1 MIVLVIK
8 MDFIHLVYFF
18 EVARQQNFTKASKV
32 LYVSQPT
39 ISKLIKN
46 LENELGVALFYRTPK
61 RVLLTDAGQ
70 LLLDKAT
77 IIIET
82 LNSIHTDLADLTGT
96 PRGRLK
102 IGMSPMVQTLFP
114 QAIAEFKSLYP
125 KIIIDLIEVGSKK
138 VEQGIS
144 EGTIDVGIMMLPTR
158 GKEEL
163 VVFPFISDPIMLIV
177 HPSHPLASKQFV
189 DMSDLRDEPFVLYKE
204 DFALHDHVIE
214 KCHELG
220 FEPNIVCETAQWDFM
235 ANSVASK
242 LGIAFLPSTLCSRIN
257 SQLVKTLPIVN
268 GIIPWNLAL
277 VWKNNTYLSYPTKV
291 WLKHIF
297 RVFGIT
303 ESRPIPSEIV
313 LSPLDE
319 SAK

>member
-1 MIVLVIK
+1 

-18 EVARQQNFTKASKV
+18 EVARQESFTKASEV
-32 LYVSQPT
+32 LYVSQST

-46 LENELGVALFYRTPK
+46 LESELGVALFYRTPK
-61 RVLLTDAGQ
+61 RVILTDAGQ
-70 LLLDKAT
+70 LLLTKT
-77 IIIET
+77 KIIIET
-82 LNSIHTDLADLTGT
+82 LNSIHPELSDLTGT

-125 KIIIDLIEVGSKK
+125 QIIIDLIEVGSKK

-163 VVFPFISDPIMLIV
+163 VVFPFMNDPMMLIV
-177 HPSHPLASKQFV
+177 HPNHPLATKQFV
-189 DMSDLRDEPFVLYKE
+189 DMYDLRDEPFVLYKE
-204 DFALHDHVIE
+204 DFALHDHIIE
-214 KCHELG
+214 KCQELG
-220 FEPNIVCETAQWDFM
+220 FEPHIVCETAQWDFM
-235 ANSVASK
+235 VNIVASK
-242 LGIAFLPSTLCSRIN
+242 LGIAFLPHTLCAKIS
-257 SQLVKTLPIVN
+257 SQLIKTLPVVN

-297 RVFGIT
+297 KVFGIA
-303 ESRPIPSEIV
+303 ESTIIPSENIH
-313 LSPLDE
+313 DT
-319 SAK
+319 

>member
-1 MIVLVIK
+1 MIMWVIK
-8 MDFIHLVYFF
+8 MDLIHLVYFF
-18 EVARQQNFTKASKV
+18 EVARQENFTKASEA
-32 LYVSQPT
+32 LYVSQST

-46 LENELGVALFYRTPK
+46 LESELGVALFYRTPK
-61 RVLLTDAGQ
+61 RVILTDAGQ
-70 LLLDKAT
+70 LLLTKAK

-82 LNSIHTDLADLTGT
+82 LNSIHPELSDLTGT

-125 KIIIDLIEVGSKK
+125 QIILDLIEVGSKK

-144 EGTIDVGIMMLPTR
+144 EGTIDVGILMLPTR

-163 VVFPFISDPIMLIV
+163 VVFPFINDPMMLIV
-177 HPSHPLASKQFV
+177 HPNHPLATKQLV
-189 DMSDLRDEPFVLYKE
+189 DMYDLRDEPFVLFNE
-204 DFALHDHVIE
+204 DFALHDHVIR

-220 FEPNIVCETAQWDFM
+220 FEPHIVCETAQWDFM
-235 ANSVASK
+235 VNIVASK
-242 LGIAFLPSTLCSRIN
+242 LGIAFLPHTLCAKIDSRLI
-257 SQLVKTLPIVN
+257 KTLPVVN

-297 RVFGIT
+297 KVFDIA
-303 ESRPIPSEIV
+303 ESTLISSENIHNT
-313 LSPLDE
+313 
-319 SAK
+319 